1 MWFAELGRIEL
12 QWINRNLFLLS
23 NNLLQTQWENVL
35 NQLMQTS
42 QAAIRA
48 AESANALAAQIASS
62 SSSSTSGPSAD
73 DGRTTK
79 ELYKLQ

>member
-1 MWFAELGRIEL
+1 MD
-12 QWINRNLFLLS
+12 QS
-23 NNLLQTQWENVL
+23 QPVL
-35 NQLMQTS
+35 VEQQPVANPTQLMQTS

-79 ELYKLQ
+79 ELSKEV

>member
-1 MWFAELGRIEL
+1 MVSGTWPHRATMDQSQPVLVE
-12 QWINRNLFLLS
+12 QQPVANPM
-23 NNLLQTQWENVL
+23 ENVL